1 MINSWDKLT
10 VGKYQEIKEIINNST
25 DEYEMRTEILSILT
39 DIDVEDLLELPI
51 GRYNHLLQNM
61 NFLLEERRPKM
72 VNTKYVLEGQTF
84 EVMLNVEKMTAAQFI
99 DYQNYAKDVDK
110 NLINILTVF
119 LIPKGHKYN
128 EGYDITE
135 VARIIK
141 DNMSVNDA
149 AALSAFF
156 LECYKALLTTT
167 VRYLTRKM
175 KRLAKKEKNKEV
187 VEKMMEAIAHLEKS
201 GNGLVSLTE

>member
-10 VGKYQEIKEIINNST
+10 IGKYQEIKEIINSGA
-25 DEYEMRTEILSILT
+25 DDYEIKTEILSVLT
-39 DIDVEDLLELPI
+39 DIDVEELLDMPI

-128 EGYDITE
+128 DGYDIKE

-141 DNMSVNDA
+141 DNLNVTEA
-149 AALSAFF
+149 TALSAFF
-156 LECYKALLTTT
+156 LEWYKGLLKAT
-167 VRYLTRKM
+167 VSYLTRKM

-187 VEKMMEAIAHLEKS
+187 AEKMMEAIAHLEKS
-201 GNGLVSLTE
+201 GNGLQSLTE